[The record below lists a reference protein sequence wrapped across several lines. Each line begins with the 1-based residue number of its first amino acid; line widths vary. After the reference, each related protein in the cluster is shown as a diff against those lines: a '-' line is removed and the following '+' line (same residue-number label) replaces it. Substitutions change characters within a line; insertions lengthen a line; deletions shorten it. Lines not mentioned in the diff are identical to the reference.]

1 MPWSVHNLASPAVQ
15 TDAAGTYS
23 HNGIDRIPAPTPLH
37 VEESRAAAEAWRLRE
52 GEKRCG

>member
-37 VEESRAAAEAWRLRE
+37 VEESREAAESWRHQQRE
-52 GEKRCG
+52 AGR